1 MLMEFVFFVYVGIS
15 AFFRDLCSR
24 SLTSDGIR
32 NLEVKIPV
40 ILCNLEKIFPPSFFD
55 VMEHLAIHLARE
67 ATLGGPVQY
76 RWMYLYERFMFH
88 LKKKVKNLSKVEG
101 SIVSQCINEETSNFA
116 EYYFPSEVR
125 TKSRRPARH
134 DDRGERA
141 TYYVY
146 VPNMFT
152 QIGRHSGKSTDRILT
167 VAEHAHL
174 HTYLLT
180 NCEDILEYERYID
193 LKI

>member
-1 MLMEFVFFVYVGIS
+1 
-15 AFFRDLCSR
+15 
-24 SLTSDGIR
+24 
-32 NLEVKIPV
+32 
-40 ILCNLEKIFPPSFFD
+40 
-55 VMEHLAIHLARE
+55 
-67 ATLGGPVQY
+67 
-76 RWMYLYERFMFH
+76 MFH

-101 SIVSQCINEETSNFA
+101 SIVAQCINEETSNFA

-193 LKI
+193 LKL